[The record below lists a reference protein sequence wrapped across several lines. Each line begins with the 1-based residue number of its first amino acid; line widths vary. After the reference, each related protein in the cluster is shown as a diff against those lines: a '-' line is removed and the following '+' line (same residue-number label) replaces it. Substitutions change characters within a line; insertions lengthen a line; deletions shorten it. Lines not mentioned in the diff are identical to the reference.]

1 VRRVPLTRRHEDDG
15 REPYIAVSWRW
26 NDPSDQNT
34 AAYEYYIQRPGKSPH
49 RSTVPD
55 LYLDRAIAFAQ
66 AHETGLIWID
76 KECIHQEERDRE
88 VGIQAMDLVYGE
100 SKLSLGLL
108 LATVETQWQFNCLSK
123 LLSKDVFV
131 KNPKVDKFKPKIKE
145 SDIHGIVEVLQII
158 LSDERWKRSWIFQED
173 HCASVRMT
181 LLVRCPG
188 FLRKEEPFT
197 RGEFNFG
204 NIPGELQIRSDLLR
218 KTATR
223 FDRAC
228 KERGYELDASML
240 AFVRQYTI
248 WDKID
253 RSNSERIFEYDQ
265 FMVPKHLT
273 WHSV

>member
-1 VRRVPLTRRHEDDG
+1 MRTTAENRTLQCLGVGTIHWIRALPLTNITFR
-15 REPYIAVSWRW
+15 
-26 NDPSDQNT
+26 DPGN
-34 AAYEYYIQRPGKSPH
+34 

-76 KECIHQEERDRE
+76 KECIYQEERDRE

-173 HCASVRMT
+173 HCASV
-181 LLVRCPG
+181 
-188 FLRKEEPFT
+188 
-197 RGEFNFG
+197 
-204 NIPGELQIRSDLLR
+204 
-218 KTATR
+218 
-223 FDRAC
+223 
-228 KERGYELDASML
+228 
-240 AFVRQYTI
+240 
-248 WDKID
+248 
-253 RSNSERIFEYDQ
+253 
-265 FMVPKHLT
+265 
-273 WHSV
+273 